1 MNKPNNCAFGKNC
14 NPRQAHI
21 SNWNI
26 FRTFG
31 NDNFCQISLFAR
43 FESHCRFV
51 GLNFAQEIP
60 FCHLFTFF
68 LLPTHHIAFF
78 HSWTQSRHYPFLN
91 HRHAALRFGA
101 NIFRF
106 SHDWKIPN
114 SLCMLIRIQ
123 TKRNRSLY
131 LMGVVGTFKSW
142 FHSIEDDDKR
152 VQITNLVKE
161 AISCLR
167 EKLFEDAIDILH
179 NALKIA
185 EEENDDKAIN
195 YIYDLLANIYYMMN
209 VSDKA
214 LALFHNLMNR
224 LLSQKVAKDD
234 ASIIEISLKMAD
246 LYAMMGND
254 EMAESGFEFCLKTQK
269 EVVDDH
275 EKRFNRKW
283 LRTQKVIRSENL
295 AEGEEYSDPY
305 ALYGMV
311 LETYSRYLL
320 SKDRVD
326 ESVEY
331 FNRALEFARDIFSPV
346 SAHVVIM
353 LNNYAVLLLNR
364 EQFQLARKYYGEL
377 IGRAVHCPDIAD
389 LLPSFYCNYAETLW
403 HCGEHEEAQK
413 IAKKAIHLVADVKDE
428 KQRKRVTEF
437 YNALLKDAQ
446 KHERKSKV

>member
-1 MNKPNNCAFGKNC
+1 
-14 NPRQAHI
+14 
-21 SNWNI
+21 
-26 FRTFG
+26 
-31 NDNFCQISLFAR
+31 
-43 FESHCRFV
+43 
-51 GLNFAQEIP
+51 
-60 FCHLFTFF
+60 
-68 LLPTHHIAFF
+68 
-78 HSWTQSRHYPFLN
+78 
-91 HRHAALRFGA
+91 
-101 NIFRF
+101 
-106 SHDWKIPN
+106 
-114 SLCMLIRIQ
+114 
-123 TKRNRSLY
+123 
-131 LMGVVGTFKSW
+131 MGVVGTFKSW
-142 FHSIEDDDKR
+142 FHSVEDDDKR

-161 AISCLR
+161 AIGCLR
-167 EKLFEDAIDILH
+167 KKLFEDAIDILH

-185 EEENDDKAIN
+185 EEANDDRAIN
-195 YIYDLLANIYYMMN
+195 YIYDLLANIYYEMN
-209 VSDKA
+209 VSEKA

-224 LLSQKVAKDD
+224 LLSQKVPKDD

-254 EMAESGFEFCLKTQK
+254 EMAE
-269 EVVDDH
+269 
-275 EKRFNRKW
+275 
-283 LRTQKVIRSENL
+283 
-295 AEGEEYSDPY
+295 SDPY

-364 EQFQLARKYYGEL
+364 AQFQLARKYY
-377 IGRAVHCPDIAD
+377 D
-389 LLPSFYCNYAETLW
+389 LLPSFYCNYAEALW

-413 IAKKAIHLVADVKDE
+413 IAKKAIHLAADVKDE

>member
-1 MNKPNNCAFGKNC
+1 
-14 NPRQAHI
+14 
-21 SNWNI
+21 
-26 FRTFG
+26 
-31 NDNFCQISLFAR
+31 
-43 FESHCRFV
+43 
-51 GLNFAQEIP
+51 
-60 FCHLFTFF
+60 
-68 LLPTHHIAFF
+68 
-78 HSWTQSRHYPFLN
+78 
-91 HRHAALRFGA
+91 
-101 NIFRF
+101 
-106 SHDWKIPN
+106 
-114 SLCMLIRIQ
+114 
-123 TKRNRSLY
+123 
-131 LMGVVGTFKSW
+131 MGVVGTFKSW
-142 FHSIEDDDKR
+142 FHSVEDDDKR

-161 AISCLR
+161 AIGCLR
-167 EKLFEDAIDILH
+167 KKLFEDAIDILH

-185 EEENDDKAIN
+185 EEANDDRAIN
-195 YIYDLLANIYYMMN
+195 YIYDLLANIYYEMN
-209 VSDKA
+209 VSEKA

-224 LLSQKVAKDD
+224 LLSQKVPKDD

-254 EMAESGFEFCLKTQK
+254 EMAE
-269 EVVDDH
+269 
-275 EKRFNRKW
+275 
-283 LRTQKVIRSENL
+283 
-295 AEGEEYSDPY
+295 SDPY

-364 EQFQLARKYYGEL
+364 AQFQLARKYY
-377 IGRAVHCPDIAD
+377 DIAD
-389 LLPSFYCNYAETLW
+389 LLPSFYCNYAEALW

-413 IAKKAIHLVADVKDE
+413 IAKKAIHLAADVKDE

>member
-1 MNKPNNCAFGKNC
+1 
-14 NPRQAHI
+14 
-21 SNWNI
+21 
-26 FRTFG
+26 
-31 NDNFCQISLFAR
+31 
-43 FESHCRFV
+43 
-51 GLNFAQEIP
+51 
-60 FCHLFTFF
+60 
-68 LLPTHHIAFF
+68 
-78 HSWTQSRHYPFLN
+78 
-91 HRHAALRFGA
+91 
-101 NIFRF
+101 
-106 SHDWKIPN
+106 
-114 SLCMLIRIQ
+114 MLIRIQ
-123 TKRNRSLY
+123 CAGNFRFHFIEWTKRNRSLY
-131 LMGVVGTFKSW
+131 LMGV
-142 FHSIEDDDKR
+142 
-152 VQITNLVKE
+152 ITNLVKE

-167 EKLFEDAIDILH
+167 KKLFEDAIDILH

-185 EEENDDKAIN
+185 EEANDDRAIN
-195 YIYDLLANIYYMMN
+195 YIYDLLANIYYEMN
-209 VSDKA
+209 VSEKA

-224 LLSQKVAKDD
+224 LLSQKVPKDD

-364 EQFQLARKYYGEL
+364 AQFQLARKYYGEL
-377 IGRAVHCPDIAD
+377 VGRAVYCPDIAD
-389 LLPSFYCNYAETLW
+389 LLPSFYCNYAEALW

-413 IAKKAIHLVADVKDE
+413 IAKKAIHLAADVKDE